1 MVNDSALKA
10 ASFLFKKAYF
20 VYKPLYFQFK
30 KIQDKSII
38 ELCKSLVKPGDL
50 IADVGANIGFYSSIF
65 SGLTGTQGHVYS
77 FEPDQKNFKK
87 LKKNI
92 SGLSN
97 CTLVNSAVG
106 QRTEKLNFYTSH
118 RLNVDHRTVKPEKF
132 DSVLEVDC
140 FSLDDYLKDNTKLNF
155 IKMDIQG
162 AEMNALLGMKN
173 ILSSNK
179 DLKIISE
186 LWPYS
191 MIRAGYN
198 TEDMI
203 TYLNSLGYSIRS
215 IEPDGTKKQI
225 ILSDIKDRV
234 EETFDL
240 NIFISREN

>member
-38 ELCKSLVKPGDL
+38 ELCKSLVKPGDV
-50 IADVGANIGFYSSIF
+50 IADIGANIGFYSSIF
-65 SGLTGTQGHVYS
+65 SGLSGTKGHVYS
-77 FEPDQKNFKK
+77 FEPDKKNFQK

-97 CTLVNSAVG
+97 CTIVNAAVG
-106 QRTEKLNFYTSH
+106 TSTEKLKFYTSH
-118 RLNVDHRTVKPEKF
+118 RLNVDHRTIEPEKF
-132 DSVLEVDC
+132 DAVMEVNC
-140 FSLDDYLKDNTKLNF
+140 FSLDDYLKDKTRLDL

-173 ILSSNK
+173 ILNSNK
-179 DLKIISE
+179 ELKIISE

-191 MIRAGYN
+191 MIRSGYK
-198 TEDMI
+198 TEDLF
-203 TYLNSLGYSIRS
+203 TYLNGLGYSIRS